1 MAVRCASTCVPQ
13 LPTVEERP
21 PQELEGRRG
30 DPYDLPQG
38 SDELQAMCEGMTDG
52 LLIADVETKRFV
64 HSNHA
69 ICRMLGYAQEELRSL
84 SVNEIHPPQELPW
97 ILEEFR
103 AQAEGQVSKARDI
116 PLLRKDGTVFYAHV
130 TGTPATYN
138 RRPCLIGF
146 FRDVTERRQ
155 AEEELRTQKQ
165 SLRDLLLTSEHER
178 RTIASDIHHNV
189 GHSIAA
195 CLMQFEAYRD
205 LRNEQPL
212 RAASIFDAAM
222 TVLRQC
228 YREVQRLTAMVR
240 PLLLDD
246 LGLVAAVAELVKEH
260 DGQDGLRIEF
270 VPQTDF
276 DRLEVVAE
284 VALYRIVLE
293 GLTNARKHSRSAKAR
308 IELIQHAERIR
319 IVIQDWGIGF
329 DPNEISKYH
338 FGLQGIRERAR
349 LLGGT
354 ATIEAT
360 PGKGTC
366 VTVDVPLLERDAKG

>member
-1 MAVRCASTCVPQ
+1 
-13 LPTVEERP
+13 
-21 PQELEGRRG
+21 
-30 DPYDLPQG
+30 
-38 SDELQAMCEGMTDG
+38 
-52 LLIADVETKRFV
+52 
-64 HSNHA
+64 
-69 ICRMLGYAQEELRSL
+69 
-84 SVNEIHPPQELPW
+84 
-97 ILEEFR
+97 
-103 AQAEGQVSKARDI
+103 
-116 PLLRKDGTVFYAHV
+116 
-130 TGTPATYN
+130 
-138 RRPCLIGF
+138 
-146 FRDVTERRQ
+146 
-155 AEEELRTQKQ
+155 
-165 SLRDLLLTSEHER
+165 
-178 RTIASDIHHNV
+178 
-189 GHSIAA
+189 
-195 CLMQFEAYRD
+195 MQFEAYRD